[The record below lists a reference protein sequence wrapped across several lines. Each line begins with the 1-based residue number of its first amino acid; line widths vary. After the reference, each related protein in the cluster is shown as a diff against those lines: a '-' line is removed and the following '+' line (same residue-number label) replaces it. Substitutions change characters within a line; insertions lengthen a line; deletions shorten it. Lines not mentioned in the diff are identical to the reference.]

1 MVQIL
6 HKFRMAVWASVVFA
20 FSVNDLCLAQSTDS
34 QRVDTPSQRWLPPV
48 QAYSD
53 QPDRQAK
60 LLSQLRDLML
70 NSDASRDENPTRLSD
85 SQVQSL
91 KEAMKQFDGKL
102 PDGLSADSLDAIP
115 SDLISKALS
124 NPELIRQAKE
134 LAEQFSKEKQPN
146 ASKGQEKVGG
156 SNSTNRNN
164 KQNASPEPQSQ
175 PGNRDNLKSRN
186 KPSQPASPTQESVP
200 NLKPSGEDFAD
211 LMEKLRNTQRQFEK
225 NQNQQSERPPSSE
238 PRLANPSAKAMNE
251 PPIARAQPESPNPGK
266 TPKSETTRDRSSPS
280 TSGSLPAPSNST
292 ERSVQTPRIASDKS
306 NSFDSAEKTSREPN
320 SQASQNARS
329 ASGDNTSSRS
339 TPNSNSKNTSPS
351 DSNSRSDG
359 NRDSSSVGR
368 AGETS
373 GNNDASPTSS
383 MNIRQ
388 ELERSGFGPTLQK
401 LIESAQRDIR
411 SARVTTAPKS
421 PSSENTNR
429 RAESGNAT
437 PKNAAPKNVDSKKS
451 ELTTTKQPSLNLPRP
466 PEAQPRPPQPD
477 SAISKGLKQTNK
489 VLNDAWTQISKS
501 ESNGINKTTSTPPSQ
516 PAASSPTSTSDRF
529 SLPNPFNAGVLE
541 VLLLLGVASAIVFLA
556 LRYKVRKEQIRLEVQ
571 EAKLAPKIDEIRT
584 RDDIVRAFHAM
595 TKKRF
600 QSAQTWWTNRYVAEK
615 FEHALPEYTT
625 PIRTLSN
632 IYEQARYLPLDHQL
646 SSDQIEDAK
655 LALKQ
660 CKG

>member
-6 HKFRMAVWASVVFA
+6 HKFQMAVWASVVFA
-20 FSVNDLCLAQSTDS
+20 FSLNDLCLAQSTDS
-34 QRVDTPSQRWLPPV
+34 QRVDTPSQRWLPPIR
-48 QAYSD
+48 AYSD

-70 NSDASRDENPTRLSD
+70 NSDASRDENPSRLSD

-124 NPELIRQAKE
+124 NPELMRQAKE

-146 ASKGQEKVGG
+146 ASKGEEKVGD
-156 SNSTNRNN
+156 SNSTNGYN
-164 KQNASPEPQSQ
+164 KQNASPELQSQ

-186 KPSQPASPTQESVP
+186 KPS
-200 NLKPSGEDFAD
+200 
-211 LMEKLRNTQRQFEK
+211 
-225 NQNQQSERPPSSE
+225 
-238 PRLANPSAKAMNE
+238 
-251 PPIARAQPESPNPGK
+251 QPESPNPGK

-280 TSGSLPAPSNST
+280 TSGSLPAPSNVPLNAT
-292 ERSVQTPRIASDKS
+292 DRSVQTPRIASDKS
-306 NSFDSAEKTSREPN
+306 NSFDSAEKTREEPN
-320 SQASQNARS
+320 SLTSQNPRS
-329 ASGDNTSSRS
+329 ASGDNTRPRNVPSSRS
-339 TPNSNSKNTSPS
+339 APNSNNKNTSPS
-351 DSNSRSDG
+351 DGNLRSDG

-368 AGETS
+368 TGDTN
-373 GNNDASPTSS
+373 GNNDLNPTSS

-388 ELERSGFGPTLQK
+388 ELERSGLGPTLKK
-401 LIESAQRDIR
+401 LIENAKRESQ
-411 SARVTTAPKS
+411 SARVPSVPKL
-421 PSSENTNR
+421 PSTENTNG
-429 RAESGNAT
+429 RAESGNAVSR
-437 PKNAAPKNVDSKKS
+437 KLESKKADSKKS
-451 ELTTTKQPSLNLPRP
+451 EQATTKQPSLNLPRP
-466 PEAQPRPPQPD
+466 PAAQPRPPQPD
-477 SAISKGLKQTNK
+477 SAISKGLKQTGK

-516 PAASSPTSTSDRF
+516 PSASSPTSTSDRF
-529 SLPNPFNAGVLE
+529 SLPNPFNARVLE
-541 VLLLLGVASAIVFLA
+541 GLLLLGFATAIVFLV
-556 LRYKVRKEQIRLEVQ
+556 LRYKVRKEQIRLEIQ

-615 FEHALPEYTT
+615 FEHSLPEYTT